1 MPMPEAEV
9 LVFNQ
14 DMAMAAGVLV
24 LAYALI
30 FTEVLHRATAAMLGA
45 LVMIGVGMVFGFYSQ
60 EGAIQAIDGNTMVLL
75 LAMMMM
81 VAILRPTGAFEYAAV
96 RMTKLAG
103 RDPRVLLLYLSLAVS
118 LISMILDNVTT
129 IIIFAPLTVL
139 ITRLLKLNPLPFL
152 IAEAMMSNIGG
163 AATLVGDP
171 PNIMIGSAGNL
182 DFTQFLVHM
191 GPPIAVVWVGT
202 MALLLLLF
210 REDLKEP
217 VSGEV
222 ELDERKAIKDPIAL
236 GLALAALGLIVVLFF
251 VHHLLHLY
259 PAYVAMAGMVLGMLL
274 LRSQPDK
281 LLAEVHWSVLIFF
294 AALFVIVG
302 GVESSGLLDLVGR
315 QLAAMAKDPEKL
327 LIACLALMWVAA
339 ILSAVVD
346 NIPFTVAMI
355 PIIVGLEKAGLNIAP
370 LWWALAIGVGLGGNG
385 THIGATANIIAVTES
400 EKTGDP
406 RGRIT
411 PLAWM
416 RVGLPTM
423 FVSLVLAS
431 IVYAL
436 FFDYFL

>member
-1 MPMPEAEV
+1 MTGAEA

-14 DMAMAAGVLV
+14 GMAIAAAILV

-30 FTEVLHRATAAMLGA
+30 FTEVLHRATAALLGA
-45 LVMIGVGMVFGFYSQ
+45 LVMVAVGMLFGFYSQ

-81 VAILRPTGAFEYAAV
+81 VGILRPTGAFEYAAV

-103 RDPRVLLLYLSLAVS
+103 SDPRVLLLYLCLAVS

-139 ITRLLKLNPLPFL
+139 ITRLLNLNPMPFL

-191 GPPIAVVWVGT
+191 GPPIAVVWIGT
-202 MALLLLLF
+202 MALLLFLF
-210 REDLKEP
+210 REDLS
-217 VSGEV
+217 VQVTGEV
-222 ELDERKAIKDPIAL
+222 ELDERKAIKDPVAL
-236 GLALAALGLIVVLFF
+236 GLALAALGVVVVLFF

-274 LRSQPDK
+274 LRSHPDN

-294 AALFVIVG
+294 AGLFVIVG
-302 GVESSGLLDLVGR
+302 GVESSGLLDLVGF
-315 QLAAMAKDPEKL
+315 QLAALARDPEKL

-355 PIIVGLEKAGLNIAP
+355 PIILGLEKAGLNISP

-385 THIGATANIIAVTES
+385 THVGATANIIAVTES
-400 EKTGDP
+400 ENTGDP

-411 PLAWM
+411 PAAWA

-423 FVSLVLAS
+423 FVSLILAS